1 MERASILNLNAG
13 PSSLPLPVLERAA
26 AGLLN
31 YEGTGMGIT
40 EISHRSPEFRD
51 LTTSLQTTIRTLL
64 SLPPTHEIL
73 FVQGGASLE
82 FSAIPLNLLARFR
95 LLNPDIPPSEIC
107 ADYVV
112 TGGWSKKA
120 ADEAKRMV
128 SSLGV
133 NINIAAD
140 GRKESEDGKSFTTVP
155 SFENYHFSEKKK
167 TAWIYYCENET
178 VHGVQFAS
186 SQATTTAFPLDLAT
200 HPTART
206 AADLLSYQSTKGEQ
220 AQKSNEGGG
229 HPTAAADDDEPSINP
244 PIIADFSSSFLSRPI
259 PHIERYGMIY
269 GGAQK
274 NIGPAG
280 LTILLVRKDLL
291 VDVDAAH
298 TKLGCP
304 PIPLTLSL
312 KVMADNGSLY
322 NTPPMFPMYVSLLV
336 LRDLEGRKGGLE
348 DMEEANYA
356 KQEVVYGALER
367 LERAGLVRLNVKPGS
382 RSWMNVTFVFLDPE
396 IEKKFVQEAEGKGF
410 RGVKGHR

>member
-1 MERASILNLNAG
+1 MERASILNLNPG
-13 PSSLPLPVLERAA
+13 PSSLPLPILERAA

-40 EISHRSPEFRD
+40 EISHRSAEFRA
-51 LTTSLQTTIRTLL
+51 LTTSLQTSIRNLL
-64 SLPPTHEIL
+64 ALPPTHEIL

-82 FSAIPLNLLARFR
+82 FSAIPLNLLARYR
-95 LLNPDIPPSEIC
+95 LLNPDVPPAEIC
-107 ADYVV
+107 ADYIV
-112 TGGWSKKA
+112 TGVWSKRA
-120 ADEAKRMV
+120 AEEAERMV
-128 SSLGV
+128 GSLGV
-133 NINIAAD
+133 KINIAAD
-140 GRKESEDGKSFTTVP
+140 ARKEAQDGKSFTTVP
-155 SFENYHFSEKKK
+155 PFESYQFSEKKK

-186 SQATTTAFPLDLAT
+186 SPATTTAFPLDLAT

-206 AADLLSYQSTKGEQ
+206 AADLLPYQSSKFEAPN
-220 AQKSNEGGG
+220 AQKPTEGDGNA
-229 HPTAAADDDEPSINP
+229 TDDETSINP

-280 LTILLVRKDLL
+280 LTILIVRKDLL

-304 PIPLTLSL
+304 PVPLTLSF

-336 LRDLEGRKGGLE
+336 LQDLEKKGALQW
-348 DMEEANYA
+348 MEETNYE
-356 KQEVVYGALER
+356 KQEVVYNALDR
-367 LERAGLVRLNVKPGS
+367 LENAGLIKVNVKPGS
-382 RSWMNVTFVFLDPE
+382 RSWMNVTFVFPDPE
-396 IEKKFVQEAEGKGF
+396 MEKKFIQQAEGKGF